1 MTKIRAARFSGFVI
15 CHSSFNSPPYN
26 KSLLPQDFGRR
37 LCGEESQRIYGVGDD
52 SAAGDS
58 LVPPVVEVEVPMED
72 SVVEAGLV
80 ASVVAAGGLVA
91 AGLAAGS
98 VVSVF
103 CSHAAKS
110 AALARMQIYFF
121 IVLIGKPYC
130 FNRLIGARRFL
141 TASSCHSER
150 CREWTILDS
159 VKFILSERSES
170 NGLRSG

>member
-1 MTKIRAARFSGFVI
+1 M
-15 CHSSFNSPPYN
+15 SPPYS

-37 LCGEESQRIYGVGDD
+37 LREEERRRIYGLGDV

-58 LVPPVVEVEVPMED
+58 VVVAGD
-72 SVVEAGLV
+72 SVVVAGLV

-103 CSHAAKS
+103 CSHAARS

-121 IVLIGKPYC
+121 IVLI
-130 FNRLIGARRFL
+130 RRGTL
-141 TASSCHSER
+141 
-150 CREWTILDS
+150 L
-159 VKFILSERSES
+159 
-170 NGLRSG
+170 